1 MTTPVSV
8 WIIQTGMPWKPVEQ
22 FSAILTKT
30 KTATWAMVPRLNGAR
45 RKVGATAFLTPEA
58 AEKRRLGLCAA
69 VLQPHR
75 VRVLERRGHYGAIT
89 AAGSQLP
96 PQVFVRQL
104 AT

>member
-1 MTTPVSV
+1 VSTPVTV
-8 WIIQTGMPWKPVEQ
+8 WIIQSGKPWKPVEQ
-22 FSAILTKT
+22 FQAILTKT
-30 KTATWAMVPRLNGAR
+30 KTATWAMVPRLGGAR

-75 VRVLERRGHYGAIT
+75 VKALERRGHFNAIQ
-89 AAGSQLP
+89 AAGRQLP
-96 PQVFVRQL
+96 PLVFYRQM